1 MVMPLRSLL
10 HFLVFGYDVSSTPK
24 NVVSIK
30 MLTTSFAMKLLD
42 YSALML
48 ECIGNQYQLEQAL
61 SLSSQYAQAAPSRF
75 GTPLGTSRSD

>member
-1 MVMPLRSLL
+1 MPLRSLL
-10 HFLVFGYDVSSTPK
+10 HFPFFGYNVSLTPK

-30 MLTTSFAMKLLD
+30 MLTTSLAMKLLD

-61 SLSSQYAQAAPSRF
+61 SLSSQYDQVAPSRF

>member
-1 MVMPLRSLL
+1 MPLRSLL
-10 HFLVFGYDVSSTPK
+10 HFLIFGYDVSSTPK

-48 ECIGNQYQLEQAL
+48 ECIGNQYQLERL
-61 SLSSQYAQAAPSRF
+61 
-75 GTPLGTSRSD
+75 